1 MATFSI
7 IAANAAFCIYYM
19 TILLYAVKIVEVTFS
34 NSSRSWMFCKRL
46 WNALSW
52 SVCWKRRDFD
62 AFEAKVLSVLAERRL
77 ARCLVAYRTAGVV
90 VLTFFVLWSFLAE
103 SEFPYIEAGSA
114 ERQMLYGNH
123 VEALPVLI
131 LGVMSQFCP
140 EKVNTCVLDVVH
152 LIVAAKLC
160 VHQVGTRSKAM
171 LLFENT
177 GMYTLRLF
185 FAVTL
190 GNSTFTMFLNAAMS
204 VASVIGY
211 WIAETNDGLEELLT
225 QDHKQSFIWR
235 EVYACVAIWM
245 IVYFVEAWTIADVRS
260 SLKLTASTQAVTTI
274 RTILSATCDAVLY
287 LSSSL
292 HFVAPSPQLATI
304 LLRCSGENALLETC
318 LRDLVFSSEDERL
331 LIQHMPPSDA
341 PVRAQGDKL
350 APMVQLALKDS
361 IGARVL
367 CELFYASSTSIDDQ
381 TYYVVGVS
389 ELGEGREMPPPMLGS
404 SFASNA
410 LLERRARTAASRSRS
425 RSRSSRSSDSNSS
438 GGYVTVPQEGDAEF
452 AITID
457 TMSEE
462 LDITSCTEAFIQLGG
477 PSSSGS
483 PLLRWVKRKDQAK
496 FAKSIHE
503 FVESP
508 RRAGRE
514 SGKELGTF
522 KAELSPPGLTRLKYF
537 TKCIVFEGPD
547 EDSLSIQFREV
558 KNRATRRQQEMAPTR
573 SSNSRVTL

>member
-103 SEFPYIEAGSA
+103 SEFPYYSDVGAA
-114 ERQMLYGNH
+114 DRQMLYGTH
-123 VEALPVLI
+123 VEALPVVI

-160 VHQVGTRSKAM
+160 VHQVGTRNKAM

-177 GMYTLRLF
+177 SMYTMRLF

-190 GNSTFTMFLNAAMS
+190 GNSTFTMFLNAATS

-211 WIAETNDGLEELLT
+211 WIAETSDDLEDFLIP
-225 QDHKQSFIWR
+225 DHKQSFIWR

-245 IVYFVEAWTIADVRS
+245 IARFVEAWTIADVRS

-292 HFVAPSPQLATI
+292 RFVAPSPQLATI
-304 LLRCSGENALLETC
+304 LLRCGGENALLETC
-318 LRDLVFSSEDERL
+318 LTDLVFSSEDERL

-361 IGARVL
+361 TGARVL

-389 ELGEGREMPPPMLGS
+389 ELGEGREMPPAALGS
-404 SFASNA
+404 SFAWI
-410 LLERRARTAASRSRS
+410 ERRARFGAGASRSRS
-425 RSRSSRSSDSNSS
+425 RSRSSRSSSSKSS
-438 GGYVTVPQEGDAEF
+438 GSYVTVPQEGDAEF

-514 SGKELGTF
+514 SGKVLGTF
-522 KAELSPPGLTRLKYF
+522 DAELRPPGLKGLKYF
-537 TKCIVFEGPD
+537 MNCVVFEGPD